1 MEKNT
6 ESKYTLLPV
15 VETPH
20 VNPGDDIKVGFY
32 ILGWGPEP
40 IRSKLSVNL
49 CGLKL
54 GQKNIT
60 ITEYV
65 KSGLF
70 EDGDKLAVRTGP
82 KYSEPVEVSPE
93 EGKTFT
99 KGLDTGVFL
108 RRDYQTDEVGSATKN
123 FDDPTPKPL
132 KPIQGE
138 LNHGEAPI
146 TLSFSLAEDIDPGNY
161 QMNFALVTK
170 NEDGLVD
177 VDHHKEEIHVKTLY
191 ERINWFLEPLAAIVA
206 ISSLLLISFSQF
218 GWLTIAIIPILA
230 LLTFILSSRFR

>member
-1 MEKNT
+1 MEKNA

-15 VETPH
+15 VETPN

-49 CGLKL
+49 CGLEL

-70 EDGDKLAVRTGP
+70 QDGDKLAVKTGS
-82 KYSEPVEVSPE
+82 KDSESVEISSE

-99 KGLDTGVFL
+99 KGIDAGLFL
-108 RRDYQTDEVGSATKN
+108 RRDYQINEAKSTYKN
-123 FDDPTPKPL
+123 LDDPTPKPL

-138 LNHGEAPI
+138 LQHDEAPI
-146 TLSFSLAEDIDPGNY
+146 TLSFSLADDTDPGNY

-170 NEDGLVD
+170 NEDGLVE

-191 ERINWFLEPLAAIVA
+191 ERISWFLEPLAAVVA

-230 LLTFILSSRFR
+230 LLTFIISSRFR